1 MRTLLRPWRDPA
13 FRLLAAA
20 LAIAGFALAAMILL
34 RAELEARFAVRTA
47 EALGGDLVL
56 SGTHAP
62 EAEQRRLA
70 VASSSAT
77 TEIIEFSTVLMRG
90 DELLLVSARAVDDA
104 YPLYGTIALAP
115 DRYAAAVAKPRG
127 PPPGELWVEGQVL
140 DRLGVVPG
148 DRLAVGNRELRIS
161 GVLRQLPDVG
171 AGFYGMTPRIL
182 FNAAELEATGVL
194 GPGTRIDHRLAL
206 RAAPGGDLS
215 AATTALRPSLRPDQ
229 RLEDV
234 TDAAVRSLGPLR
246 QLTLWAKLGVLLI
259 SLLCGAAIYLATVQR
274 VARRAR
280 LAGLLR
286 TFGASRAA
294 VIGRLLGGEFL
305 AVLPAVILGCILGI
319 ALVALVRELLGW
331 NDPWAGVASDW
342 LALALGPLLLWTG
355 FALPRLSALVRV
367 PALTVLRQASQS
379 GIATS
384 GFELA
389 AALTAPVVLAA
400 LLTGSLAELGA
411 LLLLVAA
418 LGTVLPLLLWPL
430 LRLFE
435 RLGTG
440 LPLAL
445 RLALRRLGRRPALA
459 LPLLAALSL
468 AMAVLAL
475 SGLVGTR
482 LLADWQ
488 TKLPERAPTHFV
500 LNLFTEDLDRYR
512 AWLAAEGG
520 YSEPIYPVVRGRL
533 VSIDGTPVGAAV
545 TKEEGAREAR
555 ALHRDLSLTEGAQ
568 LPPSNRI
575 LAGTW
580 PTPPGGVSV
589 ERELA
594 ERLGLKLDHQLEFV
608 TSRGT
613 LAARITSIREVDW
626 ESFEPNFYFM
636 FAPDALADEDI
647 DWLTGFWLPP
657 GDAAR
662 IGGLLRELPHL
673 TVLDLAALI
682 ARAQDIAAQASRATA
697 LLGALLMGAA
707 LLVLVA
713 AVRSGEAAR
722 SRDNALLRTLGG
734 DRRLLRGVAWLEF
747 AILGGSAALAAVVM
761 VAGVLYPLG
770 QRLELALPLTS
781 GWLLLPA
788 GLAALVA
795 VAGVTASR
803 RALLQPTLLLLRGG

>member
-1 MRTLLRPWRDPA
+1 MHALLRPWRDPA

-62 EAEQRRLA
+62 DAGQRQLFA
-70 VASSSAT
+70 GAT
-77 TEIIEFSTVLMRG
+77 VTEIVEFSTVLMRG

-104 YPLYGTIALAP
+104 YPLYGAIEMASE
-115 DRYAAAVAKPRG
+115 RFAASRASARG
-127 PPPGELWVEGQVL
+127 PPPGELWVEGQIL
-140 DRLGVVPG
+140 DRLDVAPG
-148 DRLAVGNRELRIS
+148 DRLAVGNRQLRIG

-171 AGFYGMTPRIL
+171 SGFYGMTPRIL
-182 FNAAELEATGVL
+182 FNAADLTATGVL

-206 RAAPGGDLS
+206 RRASGADLAAVT
-215 AATTALRPSLRPDQ
+215 AALRAGLRPDQ

-234 TDAAVRSLGPLR
+234 ADAAVRSLGPLR

-286 TFGASRAA
+286 TFGASRAT
-294 VIGRLLGGEFL
+294 VIGRLLGWEFL
-305 AVLPAVILGCILGI
+305 AVLPAVALGGALGVALI
-319 ALVALVRELLGW
+319 ALLRQLLGW
-331 NDPWAGVASDW
+331 TDPWAGAAADW
-342 LALALGPLLLWTG
+342 LALAFGPLLLWIG

-367 PALTVLRQASQS
+367 PALAVLREAART
-379 GIATS
+379 GIAAS
-384 GFELA
+384 GLELA
-389 AALTAPVVLAA
+389 AALTAPLVLAA
-400 LLTGSLAELGA
+400 LLTGSLAELGT

-418 LGTVLPLLLWPL
+418 LGTALPLLLWPL

-435 RLGTG
+435 RAGPG

-445 RLALRRLGRRPALA
+445 RLALRRLSRRPALA
-459 LPLLAALSL
+459 LPLLAALTL

-482 LLADWQ
+482 LLADWH

-500 LNLFTEDLDRYR
+500 LNLFAEDLDRFR
-512 AWLAAEGG
+512 AWLDVAGG
-520 YSEPIYPVVRGRL
+520 RGEPLYPVVRGRL
-533 VSIDGTPVGAAV
+533 VGIDGEPVRAAV
-545 TKEEGAREAR
+545 TKEGGHDAR
-555 ALHRDLSLTEGAQ
+555 ALHRDLSLTESGD
-568 LPPSNRI
+568 LPASNLI
-575 LAGTW
+575 HSGTW
-580 PTPPGGVSV
+580 PTPAGGVSV

-594 ERLGLKLDHQLEFV
+594 GRLGLELGSKVEFV

-613 LAARITSIREVDW
+613 LEATITSIREVDW

-636 FAPDALADEDI
+636 FAPDALAGEDI
-647 DWLTGFWLPP
+647 TWLTGFWLPP

-662 IGGLLRELPHL
+662 IGELLGELPHL

-697 LLGALLMGAA
+697 LLGTLLMGAA
-707 LLVLVA
+707 LLVLAA

-734 DRRLLRGVAWLEF
+734 DRTLLRGIAWLEF
-747 AILGGSAALAAVVM
+747 AILGSSAALAAM
-761 VAGVLYPLG
+761 IIVAAVLYPLG
-770 QRLELALPLTS
+770 QRLELALPLAS

-788 GLAALVA
+788 GLAVLVA
-795 VAGVTASR
+795 AAGVTASR
-803 RALLQPTLLLLRGG
+803 RALRQPTLVLLRGG

>member
-1 MRTLLRPWRDPA
+1 MRALLRPWRDPA

-56 SGTHAP
+56 SGTHPP
-62 EAEQRRLA
+62 EAAQRRLA
-70 VASSSAT
+70 GGAT
-77 TEIIEFSTVLMRG
+77 VTEIVEFSTVLMQG
-90 DELLLVSARAVDDA
+90 DSLLLVSARAVDDA
-104 YPLYGTIALAP
+104 YPLYGTIEMAP
-115 DRYAAAVAKPRG
+115 ERFAAAVASARG

-140 DRLGVVPG
+140 DRLGVAPG
-148 DRLAVGNRELRIS
+148 DRLAVGNRELRVG

-182 FNAAELEATGVL
+182 FNAADLAATGVL

-206 RAAPGGDLS
+206 RPAPGVDL
-215 AATTALRPSLRPDQ
+215 AQVTAALRAGLRPDQ

-286 TFGASRAA
+286 TFGASRAT

-305 AVLPAVILGCILGI
+305 AVLPAVALGCALGI

-331 NDPWAGVASDW
+331 TDPWAGAAADW

-355 FALPRLSALVRV
+355 FALPRLTALVRV
-367 PALTVLRQASQS
+367 PALAVLRQANQT
-379 GIATS
+379 GVTT
-384 GFELA
+384 GGLELG
-389 AALTAPVVLAA
+389 AALTVPALLAA
-400 LLTGSLAELGA
+400 LLTESLAELGT
-411 LLLLVAA
+411 LLLLLAA

-435 RLGTG
+435 RVGSG

-445 RLALRRLGRRPALA
+445 RLALRRLSRRPALA

-500 LNLFTEDLDRYR
+500 LNLFAEDLDRFR
-512 AWLAAEGG
+512 AWLDAAGG
-520 YSEPIYPVVRGRL
+520 RGEPLYPVVRGRL
-533 VSIDGTPVGAAV
+533 VGIDGEPVRSAV
-545 TKEEGAREAR
+545 TKEGERDAR
-555 ALHRDLSLTEGAQ
+555 ALHRDLSLTEGGE
-568 LPPSNRI
+568 LPASNRV
-575 LAGTW
+575 LTGTW
-580 PTPPGGVSV
+580 PTPAGGVSV

-594 ERLGLKLDHQLEFV
+594 ERLGLEVGRRVEFV

-613 LAARITSIREVDW
+613 LEAAITSIREVDW

-636 FAPDALADEDI
+636 FAPDALAGEDI
-647 DWLTGFWLPP
+647 TWLTGFWLPP
-657 GDAAR
+657 GNDAR
-662 IGGLLRELPHL
+662 IGELLGELPHL

-707 LLVLVA
+707 LLVLAA

-722 SRDNALLRTLGG
+722 GRDNALLRTLGS
-734 DRRLLRGVAWLEF
+734 DRALLHRIAWLEF
-747 AILGGSAALAAVVM
+747 AALGGGAALGATGILLAT
-761 VAGVLYPLG
+761 LYPLS
-770 QRLELALPLTS
+770 QRLELALPLGS
-781 GWLLLPA
+781 AWLALPA
-788 GLAALVA
+788 ALAALVA
-795 VAGVTASR
+795 AAGVAASR
-803 RALLQPTLLLLRGG
+803 RALRQPTLLLLRSG